1 MKFKKLTIHN
11 VASIQDA
18 EIDFEGDVLRDEPL
32 FLISG
37 ATGTGKTTILDSICL
52 ALYGNTPRMAVTEKN
67 EKVFD
72 SFREA
77 KKDTEMKV
85 QGLGLN
91 HKGQLLRRGTYE
103 AEVCLWFE
111 ADDKDYLA
119 KWNVS
124 RSNRRADG
132 RLQNPENS
140 IEDLATH
147 QVWNKR
153 REFDDKVY
161 EVVGLT
167 FDEFCRTTML
177 AQGDFARF
185 LESKTDERSTI
196 LEKLTHTE
204 IYSRI
209 SQRIYE
215 QLKIYEEELKLA
227 EERLKGIKPLTE
239 EELAQRHETLVD
251 LAARKEGWDKRSKS
265 LTTQHQWLVDER
277 QQRAAL
283 EMKEKQIAELRA
295 KGETPQFLSEQADIA
310 DYAATV
316 QPRLWVE
323 DLTQFDKDQAE
334 LEKHKHKLLEQY
346 AQLCLATT
354 HTQQSQDEDKK
365 RMGEV
370 RQWLNAQESHIA
382 MLMDAP
388 AIVEVL
394 KQIIEERNA
403 AAKKRESAEK
413 GRMLLPEKEKAVRE
427 AEEKKKAASDAIDQ
441 QAEWLRNRQADR
453 DALHPEEVQ
462 QENERLNKQRAS
474 ILNADSAINQLI
486 SSGQI
491 LRQTKTNLH
500 EELEREKMLSERQP
514 LLSQVVVDATKQC
527 DDAQKMYDIWH
538 DSLEQSFVAAR
549 SLLRKGDECP
559 LCRQK
564 VTEERVPDP
573 DFDTVLKPVM
583 EQRNAAQ
590 DKLTNA
596 QAELNANRQLLEQCK
611 NKIKDLDRTCQ
622 LANADYDKKLTAAS
636 QAYQKAVNEEGQNTP
651 EISDIQAILDCRPEE
666 ALRQLGDLKQQI
678 EATLVDVGERW
689 KKIQSINNEI
699 EKGNKELNRRQSQFT
714 RAQDTLTDA
723 QNAHENLKKEIANY
737 LAQAEEHQ
745 KRVVE
750 KTDGLNSRISYQ
762 EWRTDWEAD
771 AQSFIRRLQED
782 AAAYEEKRK
791 KSQLLEQSINERG
804 LMLEHIADTRQSVEQ
819 HKDFLDNGDSSY
831 GISASQITEK
841 ELLSL
846 WQRLDT
852 SVSTWMTKR
861 EHVEQSIRERQKLL
875 SQFLETHPAITS
887 ERLMALKSMTDSSIK
902 RLETAH
908 LNYQQTLV
916 RTEGEMGSLKQQ
928 HEEHLLR
935 KPPMEEGATEISLAD
950 EIDKVKKDLEQ
961 AITEMGRING
971 ELDENRK
978 MVEKHE
984 RAIKERDEKKAA
996 FTKYRSFNEIFGS
1009 SDGKRFRTIAQS
1021 FILNHLLEKANVYL
1035 RQFTDRYELTSRPG
1049 ALTIYVRDM
1058 VTKQAPQSVKI
1069 LSGGESFMVSL
1080 SLALALSQLNP
1091 VSTNFGILFIDEGFG
1106 SLDEDCLNSVMET
1119 LERLYQIKG
1128 RRVGIIS
1135 HVVALEE
1142 RIRTQ
1147 IQVSPKSEIKIC
1159 RI

>member
-52 ALYGNTPRMAVTEKN
+52 ALYGDTPRMVVSERN

-85 QGLGLN
+85 KELGIN

-124 RSNRRADG
+124 RSNKRADG
-132 RLQNPENS
+132 RLQNPVNS
-140 IEDLATH
+140 LEDLTTH
-147 QVWNKR
+147 QVWNKKKD
-153 REFDDKVY
+153 FDDKVH

-185 LESKTDERSTI
+185 LESKTDERSAI

-209 SQRIYE
+209 SQRIHE
-215 QLKIYEEELKLA
+215 QLKVYEEELKLA

-251 LAARKEGWDKRSKS
+251 LAARKEEWDKRSKS

-277 QQRAAL
+277 QQRAAV
-283 EMKEKQIAELRA
+283 EMKEKQIAALRA
-295 KGETPQFLSEQADIA
+295 KGETSQFLSEQADIT

-323 DLTQFDKDQAE
+323 DLTKLDKDKTE
-334 LEKHKHKLLEQY
+334 LEKSKHELLEQY

-365 RMGEV
+365 RRDEE
-370 RQWLNAQESHIA
+370 RLWLDAQDAHVA
-382 MLMDAP
+382 MFTDAA

-394 KQIIEERNA
+394 KQIMEDRSA

-413 GRMLLPEKEKAVRE
+413 GRMQLPEKEKTVSE
-427 AEEKKKAASDAIDQ
+427 AEEKKKSASDAIDQ
-441 QAEWLRNRQADR
+441 QKEWLKNRQADR

-462 QENERLNKQRAS
+462 QENERLNKQRES

-491 LRQTKTNLH
+491 LQQTKTNLH
-500 EELEREKMLSERQP
+500 EEQEREKMLSERQP
-514 LLSQVVVDATKQC
+514 QLSQVVVDATKQC
-527 DDAQKMYDIWH
+527 DDAQKMYDLWH
-538 DSLEQSFVAAR
+538 ASLEHSFVAAR
-549 SLLRKGDECP
+549 GMLRKGDECP

-564 VTEERVPDP
+564 VTEECVPDP

-590 DKLTNA
+590 DKLTQA
-596 QAELNANRQLLEQCK
+596 QAALKTNRQLLEQCQS
-611 NKIKDLDRTCQ
+611 KIKGLDKKCQ
-622 LANADYDKKLTAAS
+622 LAKADYEKKMAAVSLT
-636 QAYQKAVNEEGQNTP
+636 YQKAVCEEGQSP
-651 EISDIQAILDCRPEE
+651 MEISEIQAILDHQPEK

-678 EATLVDVGERW
+678 DEKLEVIGERW
-689 KKIQSINNEI
+689 KKIQSINKEI
-699 EKGNKELNRRQSQFT
+699 EEGNKELDRRQGQFN
-714 RAQDTLTDA
+714 RVQKTLTDV

-737 LAQAEEHQ
+737 LAQAEEHL
-745 KRVVE
+745 KRAVDR
-750 KTDGLNSRISYQ
+750 TDGLNSRISYQ
-762 EWRTDWEAD
+762 EWKCDWEAD
-771 AQSFIRRLQED
+771 AQTFIRRLQED
-782 AAAYEEKRK
+782 AAVYEEKRK
-791 KSQLLEQSINERG
+791 KSQQLEQSINERG
-804 LMLEHIADTRQSVEQ
+804 LMLEHIADIRQSVEQ
-819 HKDFLDNGDSSY
+819 HKDFLDNGDSSH
-831 GISASQITEK
+831 GISESQITEK
-841 ELLSL
+841 QLLSL
-846 WQRLDT
+846 WQRLN
-852 SVSTWMTKR
+852 SGVSTWMTKR
-861 EHVEQSIRERQKLL
+861 EHVEQSIRERQDLL
-875 SQFLETHPAITS
+875 SHFLETHPTITS

-902 RLETAH
+902 RLETEH

-928 HEEHLLR
+928 YEEHLLR
-935 KPPMEEGATEISLAD
+935 KPPMEAGASEIMLAD
-950 EIDKVKKDLEQ
+950 RIDKVKKELEQ
-961 AITEMGRING
+961 VITEIGRING

-984 RAIKERDEKKAA
+984 KAIKERDEKNAV
-996 FTKYRSFNEIFGS
+996 FTKYRNFNEIFGS
-1009 SDGKRFRTIAQS
+1009 SDGKKFRTIAQS

-1058 VTKQAPQSVKI
+1058 VIKQAPQSVKI